1 MLARGASGL
10 PVIDIEGALVG
21 MVTKGDLMTREEI
34 GPVLLHIPEPPLKDE
49 EPRKK
54 FIKGHSWRVGDVMT
68 KSGRGLSAMCVTTI
82 GEIFLLH
89 HVKRVPVVQDGAL
102 LGIDS
107 RRDLLRAAT
116 IAPPRR
122 ARMRDEEMEIAVK
135 ARLRADLGYG
145 PNEASVIV
153 HDNIVHVDT
162 RGLDD
167 LQRRAIQMRCRKSA
181 TNNLQGTRLF
191 TDIRQQQG
199 PL

>member
-1 MLARGASGL
+1 MPPSLSVSFDASLRHAIEIMLARGASGL

-49 EPRKK
+49 EPLKK

-89 HVKRVPVVQDGAL
+89 HVKRVPV
-102 LGIDS
+102 
-107 RRDLLRAAT
+107 
-116 IAPPRR
+116 
-122 ARMRDEEMEIAVK
+122 
-135 ARLRADLGYG
+135 
-145 PNEASVIV
+145 
-153 HDNIVHVDT
+153 DT

-181 TNNLQGTRLF
+181 TNNLQGTRFF